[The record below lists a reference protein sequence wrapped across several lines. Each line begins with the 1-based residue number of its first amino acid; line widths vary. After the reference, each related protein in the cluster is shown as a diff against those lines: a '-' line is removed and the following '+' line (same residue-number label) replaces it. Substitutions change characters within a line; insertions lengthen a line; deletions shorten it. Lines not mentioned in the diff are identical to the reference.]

1 MTFER
6 YLGRLFEVSLFT
18 GYALVVLTNA
28 FLLFKDRVKEKRFVK
43 ECQRQGIRFKQFS
56 PRVIGGRWIQT
67 IFNLFLPFWN
77 FLIFITLIAD
87 REEFVEYMKHDV
99 LSRKIEEE

>member
-1 MTFER
+1 MTLER
-6 YLGRLFEVSLFT
+6 ILGRLFEISLFT

-28 FLLFKDRVKEKRFVK
+28 FLLSKDKIKEKRFIK
-43 ECQRQGIRFKQFS
+43 ECQKRGMRFKKS
-56 PRVIGGRWIQT
+56 SLIAIVGCWIQT

-87 REEFVEYMKHDV
+87 REEFVEYMKSDV